1 MPVIPAMSAM
11 PAMPSQKQIPHSIS
25 GVIPAMAVMS
35 DAAHPHRAVP
45 PAALAMIGG
54 GQMALA
60 LAEGFC
66 RAGLLKPSDITVFD
80 PHPAAKERLAARV
93 PGIIFAEAGSQ
104 AAAAARIVFLAVKPQ
119 QAAAA
124 CHDFAASLGADA
136 VVVSIVAGLT
146 THRLAELTGTR
157 RIVRVMPNTPCL
169 VGRGVSVICHTPD
182 VPAADAARVHELLA
196 AVGRVHE
203 ADESLMDAVTGL
215 SGSGPGFVALVV
227 EALADGGVKAGLPRQ
242 LALALATE
250 TLSGTAALLE
260 QTGEH
265 PAQIKDR
272 VSSPGGTT
280 IAGLAVLEQRGVR
293 GALIDAVV
301 TAAARARELGT

>member
-1 MPVIPAMSAM
+1 MSHAT
-11 PAMPSQKQIPHSIS
+11 Q
-25 GVIPAMAVMS
+25 
-35 DAAHPHRAVP
+35 
-45 PAALAMIGG
+45 PAAAGASHAPAVAMIGG

-66 RAGLLKPSDITVFD
+66 RAGLLRPSDISVHD
-80 PHPAAKERLAARV
+80 PVAAARERLAARV
-93 PGIIFAEAGSQ
+93 PGVRFADSGAA

-124 CHDFAASLGADA
+124 CREFSAALAPDA
-136 VVVSIVAGLT
+136 VIVSIVAGLT
-146 THRLAELTGTR
+146 LRDLSELTGTR

-169 VGRGVSVICHTPD
+169 VGRGVSVVCHLPD
-182 VPAADAARVHELLA
+182 IPAADLGRVLELLA
-196 AVGRVHE
+196 AVGKVHE

-215 SGSGPGFVALVV
+215 SGSGPGFVALLV
-227 EALADGGVKAGLPRQ
+227 EALADGGVKAGLPRS

-250 TLSGTAALLE
+250 TLSGTAALLD

-301 TAAARARELGT
+301 TAAARARELGK

>member
-1 MPVIPAMSAM
+1 MSQAT
-11 PAMPSQKQIPHSIS
+11 PSTGAQTPQS
-25 GVIPAMAVMS
+25 
-35 DAAHPHRAVP
+35 RAI
-45 PAALAMIGG
+45 AMIGG

-66 RAGLLKPSDITVFD
+66 RAGLLQPTDITVHD
-80 PHPAAKERLAARV
+80 PVPAARERLAGRV
-93 PGIIFAEAGSQ
+93 PGIHFADSGAA

-124 CHDFAASLGADA
+124 CREFAAALAPDA

-146 THRLAELTGTR
+146 LHNLAELTGTP

-169 VGRGVSVICHTPD
+169 VGRGVSVVCRTPE
-182 VPAADAARVHELLA
+182 VPAGDLARVLDLLA

-203 ADESLMDAVTGL
+203 ADETLMDAVTGL
-215 SGSGPGFVALVV
+215 SGSGPGFVALLV
-227 EALADGGVKAGLPRQ
+227 EALADGGVKAGLPRS

-250 TLSGTAALLE
+250 TLSGTAALLD

-301 TAAARARELGT
+301 TAAARARELGK

>member
-1 MPVIPAMSAM
+1 MSHATLSTGAQT
-11 PAMPSQKQIPHSIS
+11 PQS
-25 GVIPAMAVMS
+25 
-35 DAAHPHRAVP
+35 RAI
-45 PAALAMIGG
+45 AMIGG

-66 RAGLLKPSDITVFD
+66 RAGLLQPTDITVHD
-80 PHPAAKERLAARV
+80 PVPAARERLAGRV
-93 PGIIFAEAGSQ
+93 PGIHFADNGAV

-119 QAAAA
+119 QASAACREFAAA
-124 CHDFAASLGADA
+124 LAADA

-146 THRLAELTGTR
+146 LHNLAELAGTP
-157 RIVRVMPNTPCL
+157 RIIRVMPNTPCL
-169 VGRGVSVICHTPD
+169 VGRGVSVVCRTPE
-182 VPAADAARVHELLA
+182 VPAGDLARVLELLA

-203 ADESLMDAVTGL
+203 ADETLMDAVTGL
-215 SGSGPGFVALVV
+215 SGSGPGFVALLV
-227 EALADGGVKAGLPRQ
+227 EALADGGVKAGLPRS

-250 TLSGTAALLE
+250 TLSGTAARLE

-301 TAAARARELGT
+301 TAAARARELGK

>member
-1 MPVIPAMSAM
+1 MSQAT
-11 PAMPSQKQIPHSIS
+11 PSTGAQTPQS
-25 GVIPAMAVMS
+25 
-35 DAAHPHRAVP
+35 RAI
-45 PAALAMIGG
+45 AMIGG

-66 RAGLLKPSDITVFD
+66 RAGLLQPTDITVHD
-80 PHPAAKERLAARV
+80 PVPAARERLAGRV
-93 PGIIFAEAGSQ
+93 PGIHFADSGAA

-124 CHDFAASLGADA
+124 CREFAAALAPDA

-146 THRLAELTGTR
+146 LHNLAELTGTP

-169 VGRGVSVICHTPD
+169 VGRGVSVVCRTPE
-182 VPAADAARVHELLA
+182 VPAGDLARVLELLA

-203 ADESLMDAVTGL
+203 ADETLMDAVTGL
-215 SGSGPGFVALVV
+215 SGSGPGFVALLV
-227 EALADGGVKAGLPRQ
+227 EALADGGVKAGLPRS

-250 TLSGTAALLE
+250 TLSGTAALLD

-301 TAAARARELGT
+301 TAAARARELGK

>member
-1 MPVIPAMSAM
+1 MTA
-11 PAMPSQKQIPHSIS
+11 PH
-25 GVIPAMAVMS
+25 
-35 DAAHPHRAVP
+35 DAPRDVRG
-45 PAALAMIGG
+45 PAADAERMIAMIGG

-66 RAGLLKPSDITVFD
+66 RAGLLGPGDIVVHD
-80 PHPAAKERLAARV
+80 PVPAARERLAARL
-93 PGIIFAEAGSQ
+93 PGVRFAASNAEAV
-104 AAAAARIVFLAVKPQ
+104 AAARTVVLAVKPQ

-124 CHDFAASLGADA
+124 CRESAPALAADA
-136 VVVSIVAGLT
+136 VVVSIVAGLPL
-146 THRLAELTGTR
+146 RKLAELTGR
-157 RIVRVMPNTPCL
+157 RGIVRVMPNTPCL
-169 VGRGVSVICHTPD
+169 VGRGVSVVCRTPE
-182 VPAADAARVHELLA
+182 VADDDLARIRALLA

-215 SGSGPGFVALVV
+215 SGSGPGFVALLV
-227 EALADGGVKAGLPRQ
+227 EALADGGVKAGLPRP

-250 TLSGTAALLE
+250 TLSGTAALLD

-301 TAAARARELGT
+301 TAAARARELGG

>member
-1 MPVIPAMSAM
+1 MSQATLSTGAQT
-11 PAMPSQKQIPHSIS
+11 PQS
-25 GVIPAMAVMS
+25 
-35 DAAHPHRAVP
+35 RAI
-45 PAALAMIGG
+45 AMIGG

-66 RAGLLKPSDITVFD
+66 RAGLLQPTDITVHD
-80 PHPAAKERLAARV
+80 PVPAARERLAGRV
-93 PGIIFAEAGSQ
+93 PGIHFADNGAA
-104 AAAAARIVFLAVKPQ
+104 AAAAARVVFLAVKPQ
-119 QAAAA
+119 QASAACREFAAA
-124 CHDFAASLGADA
+124 LAADA

-146 THRLAELTGTR
+146 LHNLAELAGTP
-157 RIVRVMPNTPCL
+157 RIIRVMPNTPCL
-169 VGRGVSVICHTPD
+169 VGRGVSVVCRTPE
-182 VPAADAARVHELLA
+182 VPAGDLARVLELLA

-203 ADESLMDAVTGL
+203 ADETLMDAVTGL
-215 SGSGPGFVALVV
+215 SGSGPGFVALLV
-227 EALADGGVKAGLPRQ
+227 EALADGGVKAGLPRS

-250 TLSGTAALLE
+250 TLSGTAALLD

-301 TAAARARELGT
+301 AAAARARELGK

>member
-1 MPVIPAMSAM
+1 MSHAAQAEADR
-11 PAMPSQKQIPHSIS
+11 P
-25 GVIPAMAVMS
+25 
-35 DAAHPHRAVP
+35 DAATI
-45 PAALAMIGG
+45 AMIGG

-66 RAGLLKPSDITVFD
+66 RAGLLQPSSITVHD
-80 PHPAAKERLAARV
+80 PVPAARERLAARV
-93 PGIIFAEAGSQ
+93 PGIRFADSG
-104 AAAAARIVFLAVKPQ
+104 AAAAAAGHIVFLAVKPQ

-124 CHDFAASLGADA
+124 CREFSGALAADA

-146 THRLAELTGTR
+146 LRQLSELTGTR

-169 VGRGVSVICHTPD
+169 VGKGVSVVCRMPE
-182 VPAADAARVHELLA
+182 VPAGDLGRVLELLA

-203 ADESLMDAVTGL
+203 VDEPLMDAVTGL
-215 SGSGPGFVALVV
+215 SGSGPGFVALLV
-227 EALADGGVKAGLPRQ
+227 EALADGGVKAGLPRS
-242 LALALATE
+242 LALSLATE
-250 TLSGTAALLE
+250 TLSGTAALLD

-301 TAAARARELGT
+301 TAAARARELGS

>member
-1 MPVIPAMSAM
+1 MSHATQPA
-11 PAMPSQKQIPHSIS
+11 
-25 GVIPAMAVMS
+25 
-35 DAAHPHRAVP
+35 AAHPSHAQ
-45 PAALAMIGG
+45 AIAMIGG

-66 RAGLLKPSDITVFD
+66 RAGLLQPSDITVHD
-80 PHPAAKERLAARV
+80 PVAAARERLTAHV
-93 PGIIFAEAGSQ
+93 PGIRFAESG
-104 AAAAARIVFLAVKPQ
+104 AAAVATARVVFLAVKPQ

-124 CHDFAASLGADA
+124 CREFAAALAPDA

-146 THRLAELTGTR
+146 LHNLAELAGTR

-169 VGRGVSVICHTPD
+169 VGRGVSVVCRTPE
-182 VPAADAARVHELLA
+182 VPAGDLARVLELLA

-215 SGSGPGFVALVV
+215 SGSGPGFVALLV
-227 EALADGGVKAGLPRQ
+227 EALADGGVKAGLPRS
-242 LALALATE
+242 LSLALATE
-250 TLSGTAALLE
+250 TLSGTAALLD

-301 TAAARARELGT
+301 TAAARARELGK

>member
-1 MPVIPAMSAM
+1 MS
-11 PAMPSQKQIPHSIS
+11 Q
-25 GVIPAMAVMS
+25 
-35 DAAHPHRAVP
+35 
-45 PAALAMIGG
+45 AALSTEAQTPQSQAVAMIGG

-66 RAGLLKPSDITVFD
+66 RAGLLQPTDITVHD
-80 PHPAAKERLAARV
+80 PVPAARERLAGRV
-93 PGIIFAEAGSQ
+93 PGIHFADSGAA

-124 CHDFAASLGADA
+124 CREFAAALAPDA

-146 THRLAELTGTR
+146 LHNLAELAGTP

-169 VGRGVSVICHTPD
+169 VGRGVSVVCRTPE
-182 VPAADAARVHELLA
+182 VPAGDLARVLGLLA

-215 SGSGPGFVALVV
+215 SGSGPGFVALLV
-227 EALADGGVKAGLPRQ
+227 EALADGGVKAGLPRS

-250 TLSGTAALLE
+250 TLSGTAALLD

-301 TAAARARELGT
+301 TAAARARELGK

>member
-1 MPVIPAMSAM
+1 MSQATLSTGAQT
-11 PAMPSQKQIPHSIS
+11 PQS
-25 GVIPAMAVMS
+25 
-35 DAAHPHRAVP
+35 RAI
-45 PAALAMIGG
+45 AMIGG

-66 RAGLLKPSDITVFD
+66 RAGLLQPTDITVHD
-80 PHPAAKERLAARV
+80 PVPAARERLAGRV
-93 PGIIFAEAGSQ
+93 PGIHFADNGA
-104 AAAAARIVFLAVKPQ
+104 ATAAAARIVFLAVKPQ
-119 QAAAA
+119 QASAACREFAAA
-124 CHDFAASLGADA
+124 LAADA

-146 THRLAELTGTR
+146 LHNLAELAGTP
-157 RIVRVMPNTPCL
+157 RIIRVMPNTPCL
-169 VGRGVSVICHTPD
+169 VGRGVSVVCRTPE
-182 VPAADAARVHELLA
+182 VPAGDLARVLELLA

-203 ADESLMDAVTGL
+203 ADETLMDAVTGL
-215 SGSGPGFVALVV
+215 SGSGPGFVALLV
-227 EALADGGVKAGLPRQ
+227 EALADGGVKAGLPRS
-242 LALALATE
+242 LALALAIE

-301 TAAARARELGT
+301 AAAARARELGK

>member
-1 MPVIPAMSAM
+1 MSQATLSTETQT
-11 PAMPSQKQIPHSIS
+11 PQS
-25 GVIPAMAVMS
+25 
-35 DAAHPHRAVP
+35 RAI
-45 PAALAMIGG
+45 AMIGG

-66 RAGLLKPSDITVFD
+66 RAGLLQPTDITVHD
-80 PHPAAKERLAARV
+80 PVPAARERLAGRV
-93 PGIIFAEAGSQ
+93 PGIHFADNGAV

-119 QAAAA
+119 QASAACREFAAA
-124 CHDFAASLGADA
+124 LAADA

-146 THRLAELTGTR
+146 LHNLAELAGTP
-157 RIVRVMPNTPCL
+157 RIIRVMPNTPCL
-169 VGRGVSVICHTPD
+169 VGRGVSVVCRTPE
-182 VPAADAARVHELLA
+182 VPAGDLARVLELLA

-203 ADESLMDAVTGL
+203 ADETLMDAVTGL

-227 EALADGGVKAGLPRQ
+227 EALADGGVKAGLPRS

-301 TAAARARELGT
+301 TAAARARELGK

>member
-1 MPVIPAMSAM
+1 MSQATLSTETQT
-11 PAMPSQKQIPHSIS
+11 PQS
-25 GVIPAMAVMS
+25 
-35 DAAHPHRAVP
+35 RAI
-45 PAALAMIGG
+45 AMIGG

-66 RAGLLKPSDITVFD
+66 RAGLLQPTDITVHD
-80 PHPAAKERLAARV
+80 PVPAARERLAGRV
-93 PGIIFAEAGSQ
+93 PGIHFADSGAA
-104 AAAAARIVFLAVKPQ
+104 AAAAARIVVLAVKPQ
-119 QAAAA
+119 QASAACREFAAA
-124 CHDFAASLGADA
+124 LAADA
-136 VVVSIVAGLT
+136 VVVSIVAGITL
-146 THRLAELTGTR
+146 HNLAELAGTP
-157 RIVRVMPNTPCL
+157 RIIRVMPNTPCL
-169 VGRGVSVICHTPD
+169 VGRGVSVVCRTPE
-182 VPAADAARVHELLA
+182 VPAGDLARVLELLA

-203 ADESLMDAVTGL
+203 ADETLMDAVTGL
-215 SGSGPGFVALVV
+215 SGSGPGFVALLV
-227 EALADGGVKAGLPRQ
+227 EALADGGVKAGLPRS

-301 TAAARARELGT
+301 TAAARARELGK

>member
-1 MPVIPAMSAM
+1 MSQATLSTGAQT
-11 PAMPSQKQIPHSIS
+11 PQS
-25 GVIPAMAVMS
+25 
-35 DAAHPHRAVP
+35 RAI
-45 PAALAMIGG
+45 AMIGG

-66 RAGLLKPSDITVFD
+66 RAGLLQPTDITVHD
-80 PHPAAKERLAARV
+80 PVPAARERLAGRV
-93 PGIIFAEAGSQ
+93 PGIHFADSGAA

-119 QAAAA
+119 QASAACREFAAA
-124 CHDFAASLGADA
+124 LAADA

-146 THRLAELTGTR
+146 LHNLAELAGTP
-157 RIVRVMPNTPCL
+157 RIIRVMPNTPCL
-169 VGRGVSVICHTPD
+169 VGRGVSVVCRTPE
-182 VPAADAARVHELLA
+182 VPAGDLARVLELLA

-203 ADESLMDAVTGL
+203 ADETLMDAVTGL
-215 SGSGPGFVALVV
+215 SGSGPGFVALLV
-227 EALADGGVKAGLPRQ
+227 EALADGGVKAGLPRS

-301 TAAARARELGT
+301 TAAARARELGK

>member
-1 MPVIPAMSAM
+1 MSQATLSTGAQT
-11 PAMPSQKQIPHSIS
+11 PQS
-25 GVIPAMAVMS
+25 
-35 DAAHPHRAVP
+35 RAI
-45 PAALAMIGG
+45 AMIGG

-66 RAGLLKPSDITVFD
+66 RAGLLQPTDITVHD
-80 PHPAAKERLAARV
+80 PVPAARERLAGRV
-93 PGIIFAEAGSQ
+93 PGIHFADNGAV

-119 QAAAA
+119 QASAACREFAAA
-124 CHDFAASLGADA
+124 LAADA

-146 THRLAELTGTR
+146 LHNLAELAGTP
-157 RIVRVMPNTPCL
+157 RIIRVMPNTPCL
-169 VGRGVSVICHTPD
+169 VGRGVSVVCHTPE
-182 VPAADAARVHELLA
+182 VPAGDLARVLELLA

-203 ADESLMDAVTGL
+203 ADETLMDAVTGL
-215 SGSGPGFVALVV
+215 SGSGPGFVALLV
-227 EALADGGVKAGLPRQ
+227 EALADGGVKAGLPRS

-301 TAAARARELGT
+301 TAAARARELGK